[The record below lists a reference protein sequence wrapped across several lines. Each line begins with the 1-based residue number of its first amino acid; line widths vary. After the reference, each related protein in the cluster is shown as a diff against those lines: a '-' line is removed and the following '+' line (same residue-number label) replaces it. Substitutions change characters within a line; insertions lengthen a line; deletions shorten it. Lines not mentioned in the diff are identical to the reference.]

1 MDFKKLFGTHL
12 WLQELAFVCLFGLLS
27 ALMGMVEFQMPDFSG
42 NATDLREIPILISVV
57 YLRHFISII
66 GVILFSVLSMHEEGA
81 FVSYFLMHFAAAI
94 FLWFAYQKIKSNNN
108 FNNFKVGVSWSSI
121 TLVYYAIIIPV
132 YIISENIFQ
141 NNSLPF
147 YASVVSMT
155 NTAKFEIITTGL
167 VTSLYIIQN
176 NIRKQLREHKINL
189 ERIVKERT
197 MALTESNQQ
206 LLSLNEELTSS
217 TEEVRA
223 LNDNLEKIVHSRTE
237 KINTQ
242 LKQLEKYAHMNS
254 HEVRGPL
261 ARVLGL
267 VGLIKID
274 KQNGADPA
282 IIDKLEVA
290 AEELDEVVKKMN
302 LLLEIEV
309 DRKNI

>member
-1 MDFKKLFGTHL
+1 MDIKKLFNTYP
-12 WLQELAFVCLFGLLS
+12 WLRELAFLCLFGLLS
-27 ALMGMVEFQMPDFSG
+27 ALMGMVEFQMPGFSG
-42 NATDLREIPILISVV
+42 TATDLREIPILISVV
-57 YLRHFISII
+57 YLRHFVSII

-81 FVSYFLMHFAAAI
+81 FVSYFLMHFAAVI
-94 FLWFAYQKIKSNNN
+94 FLWSAYPKIKTNS
-108 FNNFKVGVSWSSI
+108 FNNLQVGLSWSAI

-132 YIISENIFQ
+132 YIIAETVLM
-141 NNSLPF
+141 NNPLPF
-147 YASVVSMT
+147 KASVISLT
-155 NTAKFEIITTGL
+155 TTAKFEIITTGL

-176 NIRKQLREHKINL
+176 NIRKQLREHKVNL

-206 LLSLNEELTSS
+206 LQALNEELTSS

-223 LNDNLEKIVHSRTE
+223 LNENLEKIVHSRTE

-242 LKQLEKYAHMNS
+242 LSQLEKYAHMNS

-274 KQNGADPA
+274 KRNGADPA
-282 IIDKLEVA
+282 IIDKLEIA
-290 AEELDEVVKKMN
+290 AEQLDEVVKKMN
-302 LLLEIEV
+302 SLLETEV
-309 DRKNI
+309 NKKNI

>member
-1 MDFKKLFGTHL
+1 MDIKKLFSTYP
-12 WLQELAFVCLFGLLS
+12 WLQECAFLCLFGLLS

-42 NATDLREIPILISVV
+42 TATDLREIPILISVV
-57 YLRHFISII
+57 YLRHFVSII

-94 FLWFAYQKIKSNNN
+94 FLWYAYQKIRSNN
-108 FNNFKVGVSWSSI
+108 FNNIQVGFNWSVI
-121 TLVYYAIIIPV
+121 TLIYYAIIIPV
-132 YIISENIFQ
+132 YLISESVLL
-141 NNSLPF
+141 NNPLPF
-147 YASVVSMT
+147 NASVMSMT
-155 NTAKFEIITTGL
+155 TTAKFEIVTTGL
-167 VTSLYIIQN
+167 VTCLYIIQN
-176 NIRKQLREHKINL
+176 NIRKQLRGHKVNL

-197 MALTESNQQ
+197 MALTDSNQQ
-206 LLSLNEELTSS
+206 LLALNEELTSS

-274 KQNGADPA
+274 KRNGADPA
-282 IIDKLEVA
+282 IIDKLEIA

-302 LLLEIEV
+302 VLLEEEV
-309 DRKNI
+309 NRKRI